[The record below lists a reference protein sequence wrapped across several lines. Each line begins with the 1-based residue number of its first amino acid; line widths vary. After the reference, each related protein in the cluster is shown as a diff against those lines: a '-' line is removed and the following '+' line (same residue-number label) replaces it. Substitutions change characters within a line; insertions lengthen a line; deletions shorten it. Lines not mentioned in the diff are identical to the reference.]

1 MSDFLMPMLG
11 ADMEKGIVVKW
22 FVTPGAHV
30 NRGDVVADVE
40 TDKGVIAVEIWQSGD
55 IEQILV
61 EPGQEVAVGT
71 VLAKIRSIADKERP
85 LVAEQKIIEQPKPSE
100 AGIPQR
106 VHASPLARRIA
117 EDLGVELSKIKGTG
131 SNGAITRADVEA
143 AAKKTTE
150 ITQAAVISEAVAAP
164 VPAVAASAD
173 QMRRA
178 VAVAMVKSK
187 REIPHYYLQKD
198 VNVQKLM
205 SWLSEENRRISVAE
219 RILSVA
225 PIMKAIALGLRDY
238 PEFNGFYKAGA
249 FQRQSDINVGMIISL
264 RSGGLVAPGITA
276 VDAASVPEIMSRLRD
291 LIERGR
297 RGKLRSSEITSPT
310 VTISSLGDQGV
321 DVVYGVIYPPQVAL
335 IGLGGIRERPW
346 AEGGMLGAAQVL
358 TITIS
363 ADHRVSDGHLGSR
376 FLNRVSELL
385 QNPEA
390 L

>member
-11 ADMEKGIVVKW
+11 ADMEKGTVVKW
-22 FVTPGAHV
+22 FITPGAHV

-71 VLAKIRSIADKERP
+71 VLAKIRSVADKERP
-85 LVAEQKIIEQPKPSE
+85 SVLEPKIIAEPKPSAAE
-100 AGIPQR
+100 IPQR
-106 VHASPLARRIA
+106 AHASPLAKRIA
-117 EDLGVELSKIKGTG
+117 EDLGVELNEIKGTG
-131 SNGAITRADVEA
+131 LNGAITRADVEA
-143 AAKKTTE
+143 AAKKITE
-150 ITQAAVISEAVAAP
+150 IPQAAVISEVVAAP
-164 VPAVAASAD
+164 VPAGAVSAD

-178 VAVAMVKSK
+178 VAAAMVRSK
-187 REIPHYYLQKD
+187 RDIPHYYLQTD

-205 SWLSEENRRISVAE
+205 SWLTEENRRIPVTE
-219 RILSVA
+219 RILAIA

-238 PEFNGFYKAGA
+238 PEFNGFYKDGA
-249 FQRQSDINVGMIISL
+249 FLRQSEINLGMIISL
-264 RSGGLVAPGITA
+264 RGGGLVAPGITA
-276 VDAASVPEIMSRLRD
+276 VDAATVPEIMSRLRD

-310 VTISSLGDQGV
+310 VTISSLGEQGV

-346 AEGGMLGAAQVL
+346 AESGMVGAALLL

-376 FLNRVSELL
+376 LLNRISELL

>member
-1 MSDFLMPMLG
+1 MPMLG
-11 ADMEKGIVVKW
+11 ADMEKGTVVKW
-22 FVTPGAHV
+22 FIAPGAHV

-55 IEQILV
+55 VEQILV

-71 VLAKIRSIADKERP
+71 VLAKIRSVEDKERP
-85 LVAEQKIIEQPKPSE
+85 SVPEPKIIEQPKPSAAE
-100 AGIPQR
+100 IPQR
-106 VHASPLARRIA
+106 AHASPLAKRIA
-117 EDLGVELSKIKGTG
+117 EDLGVELNEIKGTG
-131 SNGAITRADVEA
+131 PNGAITRADVEA
-143 AAKKTTE
+143 AVKKKTEIPQTTE
-150 ITQAAVISEAVAAP
+150 ITELVAAP
-164 VPAVAASAD
+164 VTTGVASSD

-178 VAVAMVKSK
+178 VAAAMVRSK

-205 SWLSEENRRISVAE
+205 SWLTEENRRIPVTE
-219 RILSVA
+219 RILAVA

-238 PEFNGFYKAGA
+238 PEFNGFYKDGA
-249 FQRQSDINVGMIISL
+249 FLRQSEINLGMIISL
-264 RSGGLVAPGITA
+264 RGGGLVAPGITA
-276 VDAASVPEIMSRLRD
+276 VDAATVPEIMSRLRD

-310 VTISSLGDQGV
+310 VTISSLGEQGV

-346 AEGGMLGAAQVL
+346 AESGMVGAAHLL

-376 FLNRVSELL
+376 LLNRISELL

>member
-1 MSDFLMPMLG
+1 MPMLG
-11 ADMEKGIVVKW
+11 ADMEKGTVVKW
-22 FVTPGAHV
+22 FITPGAHV

-55 IEQILV
+55 VEQILV

-71 VLAKIRSIADKERP
+71 VLAQIRSVEDKERP
-85 LVAEQKIIEQPKPSE
+85 SVSEPKIIAESKPSE
-100 AGIPQR
+100 GEIPQR
-106 VHASPLARRIA
+106 AHASPLAKRIA
-117 EDLGVELSKIKGTG
+117 EELGVDLIKIKGTG
-131 SNGAITRADVEA
+131 PNGAITRADVED
-143 AAKKTTE
+143 AAKILKE
-150 ITQAAVISEAVAAP
+150 IPQPTVITEAVAAP
-164 VPAVAASAD
+164 VTTGVPSSD

-178 VAVAMVKSK
+178 VAAAMVRSKSD
-187 REIPHYYLQKD
+187 IPHYYLQTD

-205 SWLSEENRRISVAE
+205 SWLTEENRRIPVTE
-219 RILSVA
+219 RILAVA
-225 PIMKAIALGLRDY
+225 PIMKAIALGLRES
-238 PEFNGFYKAGA
+238 PEFNGFYKDGA
-249 FQRQSDINVGMIISL
+249 FQRHSDINLGMIISL
-264 RSGGLVAPGITA
+264 RGGGLVAPGITA
-276 VDAASVPEIMSRLRD
+276 VDAATVPEIMGRLSD

-310 VTISSLGDQGV
+310 VTISSLGEQGV

-346 AEGGMLGAAQVL
+346 AEGGMVGAAHL
-358 TITIS
+358 MTITIS

-376 FLNRVSELL
+376 LLNRISELL

>member
-11 ADMEKGIVVKW
+11 ADMEKGTVVKW
-22 FVTPGAHV
+22 FITPGAHV

-71 VLAKIRSIADKERP
+71 VLAKIRSVADKERP
-85 LVAEQKIIEQPKPSE
+85 SVPEPKIIEQPKPSE
-100 AGIPQR
+100 AEIPQR
-106 VHASPLARRIA
+106 AHASPLAKRIA
-117 EDLGVELSKIKGTG
+117 EDLGVELNEIKGTG
-131 SNGAITRADVEA
+131 PNGAITRADVEA
-143 AAKKTTE
+143 AAKKITE
-150 ITQAAVISEAVAAP
+150 IPQAAVISEVVAAP
-164 VPAVAASAD
+164 VPAGAVSAD

-178 VAVAMVKSK
+178 VAAAMVRSK
-187 REIPHYYLQKD
+187 RDIPHYYLQTD

-205 SWLSEENRRISVAE
+205 SWLTEENRRIPVTE
-219 RILSVA
+219 RILAIA

-238 PEFNGFYKAGA
+238 PEFNGFYKDGA
-249 FQRQSDINVGMIISL
+249 FLRQSEINLGMIISL
-264 RSGGLVAPGITA
+264 RGGGLVAPGITA
-276 VDAASVPEIMSRLRD
+276 VDAATVPEIMSRLRD

-310 VTISSLGDQGV
+310 VTISSLGEQGV

-346 AEGGMLGAAQVL
+346 AESGMVGAAHLL

-376 FLNRVSELL
+376 LLNRISELL

>member
-11 ADMEKGIVVKW
+11 ADMEKGTLVKW
-22 FVTPGAHV
+22 FITPGAHV

-71 VLAKIRSIADKERP
+71 VLAKMRSVADKERP
-85 LVAEQKIIEQPKPSE
+85 SVLEPKIIAEPKPSE
-100 AGIPQR
+100 GEIPQR
-106 VHASPLARRIA
+106 AHASPLAKRIA
-117 EDLGVELSKIKGTG
+117 EDLGVDLIKIKGTG
-131 SNGAITRADVEA
+131 PNGAITRADVEG
-143 AAKKTTE
+143 AAKRLKE
-150 ITQAAVISEAVAAP
+150 IPQPTVIAEAVAAP
-164 VPAVAASAD
+164 VTTGVASSD

-178 VAVAMVKSK
+178 VAAAMVRSK
-187 REIPHYYLQKD
+187 RDIPHYYLQTD
-198 VNVQKLM
+198 VNVQKLT
-205 SWLSEENRRISVAE
+205 SWLTEENRRIPVTE
-219 RILSVA
+219 RILAIA
-225 PIMKAIALGLRDY
+225 PIMKAIALGLRES
-238 PEFNGFYKAGA
+238 PEFNGFYKDGA
-249 FQRQSDINVGMIISL
+249 FQPQSDINLGMIISL
-264 RSGGLVAPGITA
+264 RGGGLVAPGITA
-276 VDAASVPEIMSRLRD
+276 VDVASVPEIMSRLRD

-310 VTISSLGDQGV
+310 VTISSLGEQGV

-335 IGLGGIRERPW
+335 VGLGGIRERPW
-346 AEGGMLGAAQVL
+346 ADSGMVGAAHQL
-358 TITIS
+358 TITVS

-376 FLNRVSELL
+376 LLNRISELL

>member
-11 ADMEKGIVVKW
+11 ADMEKGTIVTW

-55 IEQILV
+55 VEQILV

-71 VLAKIRSIADKERP
+71 VLAKICSPADKERP
-85 LVAEQKIIEQPKPSE
+85 SASEPKIIEQPKPRE
-100 AGIPQR
+100 AEVPQR
-106 VHASPLARRIA
+106 AHASPLAKRIA
-117 EDLGVELSKIKGTG
+117 DELGVDLSRIKGTG
-131 SNGAITRADVEA
+131 PNGAITRADVEV
-143 AAKKTTE
+143 AAKKKTE
-150 ITQAAVISEAVAAP
+150 IPQATVIAEAVAAA
-164 VPAVAASAD
+164 VPSVSVSSD

-178 VAVAMVKSK
+178 VAAAMVRSK
-187 REIPHYYLQKD
+187 RDIPHYYLQKD
-198 VNVQKLM
+198 VNVRRLI
-205 SWLSEENRRISVAE
+205 SWITEENRRLPVTE
-219 RILSVA
+219 RVLSIA
-225 PIMKAIALGLRDY
+225 PTMKAIALGLRDY
-238 PEFNGFYKAGA
+238 PEFNGFYKDGG
-249 FQRQSDINVGMIISL
+249 FQRQSDINLGMIISL
-264 RSGGLVAPGITA
+264 RGGGLVAPGITA
-276 VDAASVPEIMSRLRD
+276 VDSASIPEIMSRLRD

-310 VTISSLGDQGV
+310 VTISSLGEQGV

-335 IGLGGIRERPW
+335 IGLSGIRERPW
-346 AEGGMLGAAQVL
+346 AESGMVGAAHVL
-358 TITIS
+358 TITMS
-363 ADHRVSDGHLGSR
+363 ADHRVSDGHIGSR